1 MFDRLVKLDRAVKDA
16 DNRGM
21 AGTKQFDEDEV
32 LDRAL
37 LLFWRRGF
45 GATSMQDVAQA
56 TGVLRGSLYHA
67 YGDKQALFLRVFG
80 RYRARYLAS
89 LRELLAAPTAEEAL
103 RRYLRFAIDMV
114 TAVDD
119 DEVTRGCLTT
129 KTATDET
136 AMDDAIRAALRGLLD
151 DAQAMLAD
159 RLAQPDAAG
168 RLALPPAA
176 AARLITTT
184 TRGMVVLERVYRD
197 VAQLEAVADDV
208 LRLLFPPR
216 R

>member
-16 DNRGM
+16 DNRVM

-32 LDRAL
+32 LDRAM

-80 RYRARYLAS
+80 RYRTRYLAS

-168 RLALPPAA
+168 RLALPPGA

-208 LRLLFPPR
+208 LRLMFTR
-216 R
+216 

>member
-1 MFDRLVKLDRAVKDA
+1 
-16 DNRGM
+16 M
-21 AGTKQFDEDEV
+21 AGTNQFDEDEV
-32 LDRAL
+32 LDRAM

-80 RYRARYLAS
+80 RYRTWLLAS
-89 LRELLAAPTAEEAL
+89 LHAALDAPTAEEAL
-103 RRYLRFAIDMV
+103 RRYLRFAIDTV

-119 DEVTRGCLTT
+119 DAVTRGCLTT

-151 DAQAMLAD
+151 DVQQALAD

-176 AARLITTT
+176 AARLVATT

-197 VAQLEAVADDV
+197 VAQLEAVADDL
-208 LRLLFPPR
+208 LRLMFPH
-216 R
+216 

>member
-1 MFDRLVKLDRAVKDA
+1 
-16 DNRGM
+16 
-21 AGTKQFDEDEV
+21 
-32 LDRAL
+32 
-37 LLFWRRGF
+37 
-45 GATSMQDVAQA
+45 MQDVAQA

-80 RYRARYLAS
+80 RYRTWFLAS
-89 LRELLAAPTAEEAL
+89 LHAALDAPTAEEAL
-103 RRYLRFAIDMV
+103 RRYLRFAIETI

-151 DAQAMLAD
+151 DVQQALAD

-197 VAQLEAVADDV
+197 VAQLEAVADDL
-208 LRLLFPPR
+208 LRLMFPR
-216 R
+216 

>member
-16 DNRGM
+16 DNRVM

-32 LDRAL
+32 LDRAM

-80 RYRARYLAS
+80 RYRTWFLAS
-89 LRELLAAPTAEEAL
+89 LRAALDAPTAEEAL
-103 RRYLRFAIDMV
+103 RRYLRFAIETI

-151 DAQAMLAD
+151 DVQQALAD

-176 AARLITTT
+176 AARLVTTT

-197 VAQLEAVADDV
+197 VAQLEAVADDL
-208 LRLLFPPR
+208 LRLMLPR
-216 R
+216 

>member
-1 MFDRLVKLDRAVKDA
+1 MGIIRA
-16 DNRGM
+16 M

-32 LDRAL
+32 LDRAM

-80 RYRARYLAS
+80 RYRKWFLAS
-89 LRELLAAPTAEEAL
+89 LRAALDAPTAEEAL
-103 RRYLRFAIDMV
+103 RRYLRFAIETI

-151 DAQAMLAD
+151 DVQQAMAD
-159 RLAQPDAAG
+159 RLGQPDAAG

-197 VAQLEAVADDV
+197 VAQLEAVADDL
-208 LRLLFPPR
+208 LRLMFPK
-216 R
+216 

>member
-1 MFDRLVKLDRAVKDA
+1 MAIIRA
-16 DNRGM
+16 M

-32 LDRAL
+32 LDRAM

-80 RYRARYLAS
+80 RYRAWFLAS
-89 LRELLAAPTAEEAL
+89 LRAALDAPTAEEAL
-103 RRYLRFAIDMV
+103 RRYLRFAIETI

-151 DAQAMLAD
+151 DVQQALAD
-159 RLAQPDAAG
+159 RLGQPDAAG

-197 VAQLEAVADDV
+197 VAQLEAVADDL
-208 LRLLFPPR
+208 LRLMFPK
-216 R
+216 

>member
-1 MFDRLVKLDRAVKDA
+1 MAIIHP
-16 DNRGM
+16 M

-45 GATSMQDVAQA
+45 GATSMQDIAQA

-67 YGDKQALFLRVFG
+67 YGDKQALFLRVFE
-80 RYRARYLAS
+80 RYRTRFLAS
-89 LRELLAAPTAEEAL
+89 MRTALAAPPAEEAL
-103 RRYLRFAIDMV
+103 RNYLRFAIATV

-119 DEVTRGCLTT
+119 DEVTRGCLST

-136 AMDDAIRAALRGLLD
+136 AMDDAIRTALRGLLD
-151 DAQAMLAD
+151 SVQQLLAE

-176 AARLITTT
+176 AARLIATT

-197 VAQLEAVADDV
+197 VAQLQAVADDLV
-208 LRLLFPPR
+208 LLLFAR
-216 R
+216 QA

>member
-1 MFDRLVKLDRAVKDA
+1 MGIIPA
-16 DNRGM
+16 M

-80 RYRARYLAS
+80 RYRTRYLAS
-89 LRELLAAPTAEEAL
+89 LRAALAAPTAEEAL
-103 RRYLRFAIDMV
+103 RRYLRFAIATV

-119 DEVTRGCLTT
+119 DAVTRGCLTT

-151 DAQAMLAD
+151 DVQAALAD

-176 AARLITTT
+176 AARLVVTT
-184 TRGMVVLERVYRD
+184 TRGLVVLERVYRD
-197 VAQLEAVADDV
+197 VAMLEAVADDLV
-208 LRLLFPPR
+208 RVMFPR
-216 R
+216 QLSEGQARTK

>member
-1 MFDRLVKLDRAVKDA
+1 MFDRVVKLDGGVKDG
-16 DNRGM
+16 DNPFM

-45 GATSMQDVAQA
+45 GPTSMQDIAQA

-67 YGDKQALFLRVFG
+67 YGDKQALFLRVFE
-80 RYRARYLAS
+80 RYRTRFLAS
-89 LRELLAAPTAEEAL
+89 VRAALDAPTAEEAL
-103 RRYLRFAIDMV
+103 GRYLRFAIETV

-136 AMDDAIRAALRGLLD
+136 AMDEAIRATLRGLLD
-151 DAQAMLAD
+151 SVQQLLAE
-159 RLAQPDAAG
+159 RLAQPDAIG

-197 VAQLEAVADDV
+197 VAQLQAIADD
-208 LRLLFPPR
+208 LLSLLFAR
-216 R
+216 QA

>member
-1 MFDRLVKLDRAVKDA
+1 MAIIRS
-16 DNRGM
+16 M

-32 LDRAL
+32 LDRAM

-80 RYRARYLAS
+80 RYRAWFLAS
-89 LRELLAAPTAEEAL
+89 LRAALDAPTAEEAL
-103 RRYLRFAIDMV
+103 RRYLPFAIETI

-151 DAQAMLAD
+151 DVQQALTD

-197 VAQLEAVADDV
+197 VTQLEAVADDL
-208 LRLLFPPR
+208 LRLMFPR
-216 R
+216 

>member
-16 DNRGM
+16 DNRVM
-21 AGTKQFDEDEV
+21 AGTRQFDEDEV

-80 RYRARYLAS
+80 RYRTRYLAS

-168 RLALPPAA
+168 RIALPPAA

-208 LRLLFPPR
+208 LRLLVPPR
-216 R
+216 S

>member
-1 MFDRLVKLDRAVKDA
+1 
-16 DNRGM
+16 M
-21 AGTKQFDEDEV
+21 AGTKQFDEDAV

-45 GATSMQDVAQA
+45 GATSMQDIAQA

-67 YGDKQALFLRVFG
+67 YGDKQALFLRVFE
-80 RYRARYLAS
+80 RYRTRFLAS
-89 LRELLAAPTAEEAL
+89 VRAALDAPTAEEAL
-103 RRYLRFAIDMV
+103 RRYLRFAIETV
-114 TAVDD
+114 TAVD

-151 DAQAMLAD
+151 DVQQALAD

-168 RLALPPAA
+168 RLALQPAA

-197 VAQLEAVADDV
+197 VAQLEAVADDL
-208 LRLLFPPR
+208 LRLMFPR
-216 R
+216 

>member
-1 MFDRLVKLDRAVKDA
+1 
-16 DNRGM
+16 M

-32 LDRAL
+32 LDRAM

-80 RYRARYLAS
+80 RYRAWFLDS
-89 LRELLAAPTAEEAL
+89 LRAALAAPTAEEAL
-103 RRYLRFAIDMV
+103 RRYLRFAIDTV

-151 DAQAMLAD
+151 DVQRALAE

-168 RLALPPAA
+168 KLALPPAA
-176 AARLITTT
+176 AARLIATT

-197 VAQLEAVADDV
+197 VAQLEAVADDL
-208 LRLLFPPR
+208 LRLVFPRP
-216 R
+216 

>member
-1 MFDRLVKLDRAVKDA
+1 
-16 DNRGM
+16 M

-32 LDRAL
+32 LDRAM

-80 RYRARYLAS
+80 RYRAWFLAS
-89 LRELLAAPTAEEAL
+89 LRAALDAPTAEEAL
-103 RRYLRFAIDMV
+103 RRYLRFAIETI

-151 DAQAMLAD
+151 DVQQALAD
-159 RLAQPDAAG
+159 RLGQPDAAG

-197 VAQLEAVADDV
+197 VAQLEAVADDL
-208 LRLLFPPR
+208 LRLMFPQ
-216 R
+216 

>member
-1 MFDRLVKLDRAVKDA
+1 
-16 DNRGM
+16 
-21 AGTKQFDEDEV
+21 V
-32 LDRAL
+32 LDRAM

-80 RYRARYLAS
+80 RYRTWFVAS
-89 LRELLAAPTAEEAL
+89 LRAALAAPTAEEAL
-103 RRYLRFAIDMV
+103 RRYLRFAIDTV

-119 DEVTRGCLTT
+119 EEVTRGCLTT

-151 DAQAMLAD
+151 DVQGLLAD

-168 RLALPPAA
+168 LALPPAA

-197 VAQLEAVADDV
+197 VAQLEAVADDL
-208 LRLLFPPR
+208 LRLMFPR
-216 R
+216 ASGEVV

>member
-16 DNRGM
+16 DNRVM

-80 RYRARYLAS
+80 RYRTRYLDS
-89 LRELLAAPTAEEAL
+89 LREALAAPTAEEAL
-103 RRYLRFAIDMV
+103 RRYLRLAIDMV

-151 DAQAMLAD
+151 DVQQALAE
-159 RLAQPDAAG
+159 RLGQPDAAG

-176 AARLITTT
+176 AARLVTTT

-197 VAQLEAVADDV
+197 VAQLEAVADDL
-208 LRLLFPPR
+208 LRLMFPD
-216 R
+216 